1 MKAKSFISI
10 VAKLGEKEIC
20 SFIKLLA
27 INSRSG
33 CFYAF
38 TISVDAEDGAV
49 PLGKSNST
57 TAQKF
62 FDQDSRFPHLDYLTA
77 GTKLFFTRH
86 WPLLAFPEWLYIT

>member
-1 MKAKSFISI
+1 MKAKFFISPG
-10 VAKLGEKEIC
+10 AKQGEKEIC

-62 FDQDSRFPHLDYLTA
+62 FDQDSRFPRLDYLTD

-86 WPLLAFPEWLYIT
+86 WLSLAFPEWLYIT